1 LTIGPTTP
9 RAPIRVLLV
18 SPTFGAYGGMEA
30 FVLAVAET
38 LLHDDRFRLRICFKR
53 TAGFSL
59 QRSFSEICR
68 GFPIEFCDKASRA
81 LWSSIAWADVVHGQN
96 ASPDTAAMCVVLG
109 RPLVLTI
116 HNVLP
121 SVPAWRRLAWRL
133 ASEVAK
139 ARWYN
144 SSFVWR
150 TWEPRARSR
159 GSALV
164 PTRSRLPDAWVDPS
178 DRRGFAF
185 LGRLTEGKGADVL
198 VEAYRRSGLDQG
210 TWPLTVM
217 GDGPMREA
225 LEKRCVQAG
234 LHGVRFT
241 GLVDGETKARELAQA
256 RWLVVPSHWQ
266 EPFGLVAV
274 EARSVGVPCIV
285 SADGGLPEAGGR
297 HALVCEPGDIADLQR
312 CLRLAGA
319 MEEADY
325 VERSRR
331 TKSDL
336 DQELVPLSF
345 YAESYLRVAGRRG
358 E

>member
-1 LTIGPTTP
+1 VTTGLATA
-9 RAPIRVLLV
+9 RSPIRVLLV

-38 LLHDDRFRLRICFKR
+38 LLRDDRFSLRICFKR
-53 TAGFSL
+53 TAGCSV

-68 GFPIEFCDKASRA
+68 GFPIEFCDRASRL
-81 LWSSIAWADVVHGQN
+81 LWSAIAWADVVHGQN
-96 ASPDTAAMCVVLG
+96 ASPDTAAMCAVLG

-116 HNVLP
+116 HNALP
-121 SVPAWRRLAWRL
+121 SRPAARRLAWRL
-133 ASEVAK
+133 AAEVAK

-144 SSFVWR
+144 SSFVWK

-185 LGRLTEGKGADVL
+185 LGRLIEGKGADVL
-198 VEAYRRSGLDQG
+198 VEAYRRSGLDQD
-210 TWPLTVM
+210 TWPLTIM
-217 GDGPMREA
+217 GEGPMREV
-225 LEKRCVQAG
+225 LEKRCLQHG
-234 LHGVRFT
+234 LHGVHFT
-241 GLVDGETKARELAQA
+241 GLVDGETKARELARA

-266 EPFGLVAV
+266 EPFGLAAV
-274 EARSVGVPCIV
+274 EARSVGVPCIA
-285 SADGGLPEAGGR
+285 SADGGLPEAAGR
-297 HALVCEPGDIADLQR
+297 DALVCEPGDIADLQR
-312 CLRLAGA
+312 CLELAGA

-331 TKSDL
+331 TKADL
-336 DQELVPLSF
+336 DRELIPLSF
-345 YAESYLRVAGRRG
+345 YAESYLRVAARRG